1 MLRIVLRCVF
11 DAVQVGESFFV
22 DDGFGESRLVEKWRR
37 PLPAHFTWK
46 NRDFDVKVDVKV
58 SYLFALKVIITQSGF
73 LHPVWPDRGSV
84 DPRKFKE
91 KVSGC
96 PDLSLGSMSWGLGW
110 KRPTE
115 VFHLTLSYGS
125 DADTI
130 DVVPPTSSRSSSTAS
145 SLSVSSSASQE
156 AGATKNSANNQE
168 QVGFR
173 IDLDWNAG
181 DDEDQVA
188 LKLQSQVMVAL
199 PSPQDTVV
207 IELTERTGDGVE
219 DSGNSEDGGELKLEN
234 KGEGMD
240 VGLVMNVVKRREP
253 LKGVVMWRAGGS
265 GQQNDGGMGVL
276 VKLMRLNFANGI
288 ADGAVVGS
296 GCAEHWR
303 NIAVVSLCGLG
314 LTALPVE
321 LTRLPLLEKLYL
333 DNNKLSVLPPELGEL
348 KKLKVLAVDYNML
361 VSVPVELRQCT
372 GLLELSLEHNKLV
385 RPILDFRA
393 LAELRVLRLF
403 GNPLEFLPDILPLLK
418 LRHLSL
424 ANIRIVADENLVS
437 VNVQIEMENS
447 SYFVAS
453 RHKLSAFFSLIF
465 RFSSCHHPLLASALA
480 KIMQDE
486 GNRVVVGKDENAV
499 RQLISMISSENQH
512 VVEQACSA
520 LSALASDVSV
530 AMQLIKSDIMQP
542 IERVLKSTGSKEVI
556 SVLQVVVN
564 MAFTS
569 DIVAQKMLTKD
580 VLKSLKLLCA
590 HKNLEVQKLAL
601 FAVGNFA
608 FCLENRRA
616 LVTSESLRELLLRLT
631 AAPESR
637 VCKAAT
643 RALAILGENETL
655 RRAIRGRQVP
665 KRGLRIL
672 SMDGGGMKGLATVKI
687 LKEIETRTGK
697 QIHELFD
704 LICGTSTGGMLAVAL
719 GIKLMSLEKCEEI
732 YKELGKLVFAE
743 PVPKENEA
751 ASWREKLDQLY
762 KSSSQSFRVVVHGS
776 KHSADQFERL
786 LKEICADDDD
796 GDLLIESAVKK
807 IPKVFVVSTL
817 VSVAPAQPFI
827 FRNYQYPVGTPE
839 ISSTVSENLTTG
851 GQGAATTGAQ
861 VGNKRN
867 AFIGSCKHHIWQ
879 AIRASSAAP
888 YYLDDYS
895 DGIYRWQ
902 DGAIVANNPTI
913 FAIREAQLL
922 WPDSKIDCLVSVGCG
937 SVPTKVRKGGWRY
950 LDTGQVLIESAC
962 SVDRVEEALSTLLPM
977 LPDVHY
983 FRFNPVDERCDME
996 LDETDPANWLKL
1008 EGATDEYIQNN
1019 SIAFKN
1025 LAERL
1030 LASIDDE
1037 KFSDSLKSQ
1046 QAFRAKVSNGN
1057 SPSLGWR
1064 RGVLLVEASNSPDSG
1079 RVFHHA
1085 RALETFCASN
1095 GIRLS
1100 LANGASGTIKAAPGS
1115 TLPTPFTSPLFTG
1128 SFPSSPLIY
1137 SPDIGPQRVGRID
1150 LVPPLSLD
1158 GFHSAKSTASP
1169 PESPPKRK
1177 QLSIP
1182 VLALHEKI
1190 QNSPQVGVVHLALQ
1204 NDTRGCILSWQND
1217 VFVVAEPGELAEK
1230 FLQNVKYSLLSMMK
1244 GRRRKNASVITNIST
1259 VADLVSRRPYFQIG
1273 GVVHRYIGRQTQVME
1288 DDQEIGAYMFRR
1300 TVPSMHLT
1308 PEDVRCMVGSW
1319 RDRIVIFTGIYGP
1332 TRALTKAFLD
1342 SGAKAVVC
1350 PSSEPEEMQL
1360 TSFYG
1365 AGEFSSYENG
1375 KFEIG
1380 EEDGE
1385 DEDSEPTSPGSDWEG
1400 SEPDKAAEESMCFW
1414 DDDEKEL
1421 SQFMSKLYDSLFQG
1435 GGRVDVALNDALA
1448 LHRSMRY
1455 SCHLP
1460 SIL

>member
-1 MLRIVLRCVF
+1 
-11 DAVQVGESFFV
+11 
-22 DDGFGESRLVEKWRR
+22 
-37 PLPAHFTWK
+37 
-46 NRDFDVKVDVKV
+46 
-58 SYLFALKVIITQSGF
+58 
-73 LHPVWPDRGSV
+73 
-84 DPRKFKE
+84 
-91 KVSGC
+91 
-96 PDLSLGSMSWGLGW
+96 
-110 KRPTE
+110 
-115 VFHLTLSYGS
+115 
-125 DADTI
+125 
-130 DVVPPTSSRSSSTAS
+130 
-145 SLSVSSSASQE
+145 
-156 AGATKNSANNQE
+156 
-168 QVGFR
+168 
-173 IDLDWNAG
+173 
-181 DDEDQVA
+181 
-188 LKLQSQVMVAL
+188 
-199 PSPQDTVV
+199 
-207 IELTERTGDGVE
+207 
-219 DSGNSEDGGELKLEN
+219 
-234 KGEGMD
+234 
-240 VGLVMNVVKRREP
+240 
-253 LKGVVMWRAGGS
+253 
-265 GQQNDGGMGVL
+265 
-276 VKLMRLNFANGI
+276 MRLNFANGI

-348 KKLKVLAVDYNML
+348 KNLKVLAVDYNML

-424 ANIRIVADENLVS
+424 ANIRIVADENLIS

-580 VLKSLKLLCA
+580 V
-590 HKNLEVQKLAL
+590 QRLAL

-631 AAPESR
+631 AATESR

-687 LKEIETRTGK
+687 LKEIEKRTGK
-697 QIHELFD
+697 QIYELFD

-751 ASWREKLDQLY
+751 VSWREKLDQLY

-807 IPKVFVVSTL
+807 IPKVLLYLPLSALHLLSHLYFEITSAVSCW
-817 VSVAPAQPFI
+817 
-827 FRNYQYPVGTPE
+827 NPE
-839 ISSTVSENLTTG
+839 ISSAVSENLTTG

-861 VGNKRN
+861 VGHKRN

-888 YYLDDYS
+888 YYLDDYA

-962 SVDRVEEALSTLLPM
+962 SVDRVEEALSTLLPIFQMYTIFDSIQTYNNLKENAYM
-977 LPDVHY
+977 LIPEILAK
-983 FRFNPVDERCDME
+983 NIDERCDME
-996 LDETDPANWLKL
+996 LDETDPAIWLKL
-1008 EGATDEYIQNN
+1008 EGATDDYIQNN

-1030 LASIDDE
+1030 LASIDDD

-1046 QAFRAKVSNGN
+1046 QVFRAK
-1057 SPSLGWR
+1057 
-1064 RGVLLVEASNSPDSG
+1064 EASNSPDSG

-1137 SPDIGPQRVGRID
+1137 SPDIGPLRAGRID

-1182 VLALHEKI
+1182 VIALHEKI
-1190 QNSPQVGVVHLALQ
+1190 QNLPQVGVVHLALQ
-1204 NDTRGCILSWQND
+1204 NDTRGSILSWQND

-1230 FLQNVKYSLLSMMK
+1230 FLQNVKYSLLSLMK

-1308 PEDVRCMVGSW
+1308 PEDVRCMVGAW

-1350 PSSEPEEMQL
+1350 PSSEPEEMHL

-1385 DEDSEPTSPGSDWEG
+1385 DEDTEPSSPGSDWEG
-1400 SEPDKAAEESMCFW
+1400 WRKS
-1414 DDDEKEL
+1414 
-1421 SQFMSKLYDSLFQG
+1421 
-1435 GGRVDVALNDALA
+1435 DVALKDALA
-1448 LHRSMRY
+1448 LHRSLRY

>member
-1 MLRIVLRCVF
+1 
-11 DAVQVGESFFV
+11 
-22 DDGFGESRLVEKWRR
+22 
-37 PLPAHFTWK
+37 
-46 NRDFDVKVDVKV
+46 
-58 SYLFALKVIITQSGF
+58 
-73 LHPVWPDRGSV
+73 
-84 DPRKFKE
+84 
-91 KVSGC
+91 
-96 PDLSLGSMSWGLGW
+96 MSWGLGW
-110 KRPTE
+110 KRPSE
-115 VFHLTLSYGS
+115 VFHLTLSYGQ

-130 DVVPPTSSRSSSTAS
+130 DDASPRS
-145 SLSVSSSASQE
+145 SLSSHALSGSSPSSQEDASSAAST
-156 AGATKNSANNQE
+156 AAAPVASTNANQD
-168 QVGFR
+168 QLGFK
-173 IDLDWNAG
+173 IELDWNAA

-199 PSPQDTVV
+199 PTPQDSVEV
-207 IELTERTGDGVE
+207 ELTERVQNGD
-219 DSGNSEDGGELKLEN
+219 SELDLESSEGERMETVSLE
-234 KGEGMD
+234 MR
-240 VGLVMNVVKRREP
+240 VVKRRDP
-253 LKGVVMWRAGGS
+253 LKGVLMWKAAGS
-265 GQQNDGGMGVL
+265 GQQTDGGMGVL
-276 VKLMRLNFANGI
+276 VKLMRSNFANGV
-288 ADGAVVGS
+288 ADGVATGS
-296 GCAEHWR
+296 ECPDHWR
-303 NIAVVSLCGLG
+303 NVSVVSLCGLG
-314 LTALPVE
+314 LSALPIE
-321 LTRLPLLEKLYL
+321 ITRLPLLEKLYL
-333 DNNKLSVLPPELGEL
+333 DNNKLSVLPSELGEL
-348 KKLKVLAVDYNML
+348 KHLKVLAVDYNML
-361 VSVPVELRQCT
+361 VSVPVELRQCA
-372 GLLELSLEHNKLV
+372 GLVELSLEHNKLV

-393 LAELRVLRLF
+393 MSELRVLRLF
-403 GNPLEFLPDILPLLK
+403 GNPLEFLPDILPLNE

-424 ANIRIVADENLVS
+424 ANIRIVADENLVT

-453 RHKLSAFFSLIF
+453 RHKLSAFFSLVF

-520 LSALASDVSV
+520 LSNLASDGSV
-530 AMQLIKSDIMQP
+530 AMELMKSDIMQP

-556 SVLQVVVN
+556 SVLQVMVKL
-564 MAFTS
+564 AFTS

-580 VLKSLKLLCA
+580 ILKSLKLLCA
-590 HKNLEVQKLAL
+590 HKNPEVQRLAL
-601 FAVGNFA
+601 FAIGNFA

-631 AAPESR
+631 AAPEPR
-637 VCKAAT
+637 VCKAAS
-643 RALAILGENETL
+643 RALAILGENEIL
-655 RRAIRGRQVP
+655 RRAIKARQVP

-672 SMDGGGMKGLATVKI
+672 SMDGGGMKGLATVKM
-687 LKEIETRTGK
+687 LREIEKGTGK

-732 YKELGKLVFAE
+732 YKQLGKLVFAE
-743 PVPKENEA
+743 SVHKENEA
-751 ASWREKLDQLY
+751 ATWREKLDQLY

-776 KHSADQFERL
+776 KHSADQFEKL
-786 LKEICADDDD
+786 LKEMCAEED

-807 IPKVFVVSTL
+807 VPKVFVVSTL

-827 FRNYQYPVGTPE
+827 FRNYQYPAGTPE
-839 ISSTVSENLTTG
+839 LSSAVSENLISG
-851 GQGAATTGAQ
+851 VQGVVTTGAQ
-861 VGNKRN
+861 VGYKRN
-867 AFIGSCKHHIWQ
+867 AFIGSCKHRVWQ

-888 YYLDDYS
+888 YYLDDFS

-922 WPDSKIDCLVSVGCG
+922 WPDSKIDCLVSIGCG

-950 LDTGQVLIESAC
+950 LDTGQVLIDSAC
-962 SVDRVEEALSTLLPM
+962 SVDRVEETLTTLLPM
-977 LPDVHY
+977 LPDVQY

-996 LDETDPANWLKL
+996 LDETDPAVWLKL
-1008 EGATDEYIQNN
+1008 EGATDEYIKNN
-1019 SIAFKN
+1019 SMSFKD

-1030 LASIDDE
+1030 LESTLDD
-1037 KFSDSLKSQ
+1037 KFSDSVKSQ
-1046 QAFRAKVSNGN
+1046 QIFRANVSNDN
-1057 SPSLGWR
+1057 TACLGWR
-1064 RGVLLVEASNSPDSG
+1064 RGVLLIEASNSPDSG

-1085 RALETFCASN
+1085 RTLETFCGSN
-1095 GIRLS
+1095 GIKLS
-1100 LANGASGTIKAAPGS
+1100 LVNGTFGTMKASPGS
-1115 TLPTPFTSPLFTG
+1115 ALPTLFTSPLFTG
-1128 SFPSSPLIY
+1128 SFPSSPLVY
-1137 SPDIGPQRVGRID
+1137 SPDMGPQPVGRID

-1158 GFHSAKSTASP
+1158 GVHSAKSTASP
-1169 PESPPKRK
+1169 PESPPKRR
-1177 QLSIP
+1177 QLAVPILS
-1182 VLALHEKI
+1182 LHEKI
-1190 QNSPQVGVVHLALQ
+1190 QNSPQVGVIHLALQ
-1204 NDTRGCILSWQND
+1204 NDTRGSILCWQND

-1244 GRRRKNASVITNIST
+1244 GRKRNYTSVISNITT
-1259 VADLVSRRPYFQIG
+1259 VADLVSCRPYFQIG

-1319 RDRIVIFTGIYGP
+1319 RDRIIIFTGIYGP

-1342 SGAKAVVC
+1342 SGAKAVIC
-1350 PSSEPEEMQL
+1350 PSAEPEELQL

-1380 EEDGE
+1380 YEEGEEEDP
-1385 DEDSEPTSPGSDWEG
+1385 EPSSPISDWED
-1400 SEPDKAAEESMCFW
+1400 SDPDKNGEQPMSLW

-1421 SQFMSKLYDSLFQG
+1421 SQFVSKLYESMYEG
-1435 GGRVDVALNDALA
+1435 GARVDVALKRVLA
-1448 LHRSMRY
+1448 SHRSLRY

-1460 SIL
+1460 SNP